1 MLMPGDSAM
10 PPVVDLN
17 HGSGFVYG
25 GPPAPTTSEQVNR
38 LIDAALVEQHR
49 RQRPRDYLGGS
60 RVGEPCARKLVYEIC
75 HTVKDPGTDFDGRV
89 LRIFDVGH
97 QFEALSARWL
107 RAAGFVLRTERRDG
121 GQFGFATANGRLRG
135 HIDGVI
141 VGGPDVGIAWP
152 ALWEHKALNAKSWSH
167 LAEHGLRRSK
177 PAYFG
182 QVQLYMAYLELGQT
196 LFTALNKD
204 SQALHHEAVL
214 LDMAIAQALSD
225 KAVAIIRAAEA
236 GELPPRVT
244 DDPDHYLCR
253 WCPYARRCWETTP

>member
-1 MLMPGDSAM
+1 MLMIGDSAM
-10 PPVVDLN
+10 PPL
-17 HGSGFVYG
+17 STSTTAPASSMAA
-25 GPPAPTTSEQVNR
+25 PPDPTTSERVNH
-38 LIDAALVEQHR
+38 LIDAALVEQNR

-60 RVGEPCARKLVYEIC
+60 RVGEPCARKLVYEVT
-75 HTVKDPGTDFDGRV
+75 HTAKDPGSDFDGRV

-97 QFEALSARWL
+97 QFEVLSARWL

-121 GQFGFATANGRLRG
+121 GQFGFATAGGRLRG

-141 VGGPDVGIAWP
+141 VDGPDVGIAWP
-152 ALWEHKALNAKSWSH
+152 ALWEHKALNARSWAH
-167 LAEHGLRRSK
+167 LAEHGLRKSK
-177 PAYFG
+177 PVYFA

-204 SQALHHEAVL
+204 SQALHHEVVL
-214 LDMAIAQALSD
+214 LDPAIAQALSD

-244 DDPDHYLCR
+244 DDPDYYLCR

>member
-1 MLMPGDSAM
+1 MLVPGDSAM

-25 GPPAPTTSEQVNR
+25 GLSTPTTSERVNQ

-60 RVGEPCARKLVYEIC
+60 RVGEPCARKLVYEIG
-75 HTVKDPGTDFDGRV
+75 HTAKDPGADFDGRV

-141 VGGPDVGIAWP
+141 VGGPDVGLAWP
-152 ALWEHKALNAKSWSH
+152 ALWEHKALNARSWTH

-177 PAYFG
+177 PVYFA

-204 SQALHHEAVL
+204 SQALYHEVVL
-214 LDMAIAQALSD
+214 LDVAIAQALSD

-253 WCPYARRCWETTP
+253 WCPYARRCWETAP